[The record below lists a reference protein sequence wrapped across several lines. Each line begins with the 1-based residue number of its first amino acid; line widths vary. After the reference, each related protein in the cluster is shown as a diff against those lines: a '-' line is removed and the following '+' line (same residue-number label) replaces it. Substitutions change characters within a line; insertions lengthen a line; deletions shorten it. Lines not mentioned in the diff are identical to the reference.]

1 MLPLRN
7 ANRWVFAAAIRAG
20 GPIHLGRWTG
30 GGGCPHLSRDAR
42 RGTWNRRSG
51 SRVGL
56 SSLWLKL
63 LQAAS
68 GPTRA
73 KKRTD
78 GAHTAMRCP
87 AKSCATAILSDVF
100 NHIPLSGRLRYTHA
114 RRFGPI
120 PDDYDTSKLLT
131 EEAMNFKRV
140 AATALAIV
148 FTLTINPR
156 SASASEQSD
165 VTAAVHRYFDN
176 LEKDKLETALAMC
189 DSHVSILDE
198 FPPHEWHGATACADW
213 WKGLNAYDDKEGIT
227 DGEAQLGTPWT
238 VDISG
243 DRAYFVAPSTY
254 TYKQHGKPVK
264 ESQAVFTV
272 ALKKTQAGWRI
283 TAWTWSKH

>member
-1 MLPLRN
+1 
-7 ANRWVFAAAIRAG
+7 
-20 GPIHLGRWTG
+20 
-30 GGGCPHLSRDAR
+30 
-42 RGTWNRRSG
+42 
-51 SRVGL
+51 
-56 SSLWLKL
+56 
-63 LQAAS
+63 
-68 GPTRA
+68 
-73 KKRTD
+73 
-78 GAHTAMRCP
+78 
-87 AKSCATAILSDVF
+87 
-100 NHIPLSGRLRYTHA
+100 
-114 RRFGPI
+114 
-120 PDDYDTSKLLT
+120 
-131 EEAMNFKRV
+131 MNFKRV